1 MDLATCNYSQAE
13 EFMNKRTVDKF
24 EIGTP
29 EYIVAHAAWQKAR
42 GRGPSESY
50 KGITNPQQALAL
62 ARKEMPK
69 RPVPDK
75 QNKHQPFRVVKADP
89 FQDERR
95 PKPVAPVQP
104 SLDVRAADN
113 KRIEET
119 LIAVF
124 KAAIAHSNGRLVMV
138 CGEKGGSDLHLMSAD
153 DFLELDGKRLGR
165 DFIYYKVFAEIK
177 RWCFLLP
184 CIFNEII
191 LPLKHP
197 LPESYAA
204 AAPLLCKLGETVYR
218 AELLPAWRDQF

>member
-1 MDLATCNYSQAE
+1 
-13 EFMNKRTVDKF
+13 MNKGTVDKF
-24 EIGTP
+24 EIGSP
-29 EYIVAHAAWQKAR
+29 QYVVAHAAWQEAR

-50 KGITNPQQALAL
+50 KGITNPRQALAL

-75 QNKHQPFRVVKADP
+75 QNLHQSFRVVKADP

-104 SLDVRAADN
+104 SLDVPAADN
-113 KRIEET
+113 MRIEKS

-124 KAAIAHSNGRLVMV
+124 KAAIANSNGRLVIV
-138 CGEKGGSDLHLMSAD
+138 CGVKGGSDVHLMSAD

-165 DFIYYKVFAEIK
+165 NFNVYEFFSEVNG
-177 RWCFLLP
+177 WGFLLTS
-184 CIFNEII
+184 ILNEMI
-191 LPLKHP
+191 LPLKDP

-204 AAPLLCKLGETVYR
+204 AAPLLCELGETVYR

>member
-1 MDLATCNYSQAE
+1 
-13 EFMNKRTVDKF
+13 MNKRTVDNF

-29 EYIVAHAAWQKAR
+29 EYVVAHAAWQKAR

-62 ARKEMPK
+62 ARKEMPR

-75 QNKHQPFRVVKADP
+75 QNKHQPFRIVKADP

-113 KRIEET
+113 MRIEKS

-138 CGEKGGSDLHLMSAD
+138 CGEKGGSDVHLMSAD

-165 DFIYYKVFAEIK
+165 NFNVYEFFSEVSG
-177 RWCFLLP
+177 WGFLLTS
-184 CIFNEII
+184 ILNEMI
-191 LPLKHP
+191 LPLKDP
-197 LPESYAA
+197 LPESYTA